1 MHTTFVLDEGRK
13 SYILRVGGKIHR
25 GFRSH
30 LSNFY
35 LKDREGNTSVEPPKI
50 YQHYISKDEWRAFVS
65 KRSDPA
71 FVNISKANRERA
83 SNPKHPYKKSRMGY
97 ARLDQQLRKDTQADQ
112 PLGRHILWKE
122 ARVNKD
128 RVVDNENVKKVVE
141 LCEIIEQSSENPEGN
156 KDTCRDILGKVFNV
170 PEYSGRV
177 RGKGFG
183 VTPKSFF
190 PQEKRQKPSNEEVL
204 EKLRILSEQVALLV
218 NTNKDKQLP
227 VQLQPEIQMES
238 ETGSC
243 NVGLKSIPEGVTTC
257 VLYLSS
263 PTQRKVGKGI
273 LHNTSGEVLHNIPI
287 PAGHVKVSPTVA
299 FEPTAPLPIP
309 DNDGDMKFLSDAIGS
324 YVAWPT
330 NLVALQKKIPK
341 DKSVTSPE
349 KVQINKPPLQPK
361 KGSKPQKLEV
371 NRAAKLQR
379 LEGNKAAKL
388 AATKNLDRGKSVA
401 AAAAPNK
408 SQPRLGKYGACLDIQ
423 IKRNMGSSNDSP
435 IVQMN
440 KDIFGDEYIEYLEK
454 EHMYELLEH
463 KELSVTV
470 ISLYIRF
477 LYEKVVC
484 TRKLSNKYS
493 FLSPH
498 KMSMFKLDPDNVK
511 HYIVD
516 MFLRNKESDKL
527 FLAPYN
533 SGYGLRTHDPERD
546 PAQIARD
553 LFFPRDALRRRGHVL
568 HRAAPARSR
577 REPALLTT

>member
-1 MHTTFVLDEGRK
+1 MLELNVYEAWLVQGM
-13 SYILRVGGKIHR
+13 L
-25 GFRSH
+25 
-30 LSNFY
+30 LSKQI
-35 LKDREGNTSVEPPKI
+35 KDVIAAEI
-50 YQHYISKDEWRAFVS
+50 
-65 KRSDPA
+65 
-71 FVNISKANRERA
+71 
-83 SNPKHPYKKSRMGY
+83 KKGME
-97 ARLDQQLRKDTQADQ
+97 T
-112 PLGRHILWKE
+112 
-122 ARVNKD
+122 
-128 RVVDNENVKKVVE
+128 
-141 LCEIIEQSSENPEGN
+141 IEQSSETQEGN

-330 NLVALQKKIPK
+330 HLVALEKKIPK

-349 KVQINKPPLQPK
+349 KY
-361 KGSKPQKLEV
+361 GSLS
-371 NRAAKLQR
+371 
-379 LEGNKAAKL
+379 
-388 AATKNLDRGKSVA
+388 TDT
-401 AAAAPNK
+401 
-408 SQPRLGKYGACLDIQ
+408 
-423 IKRNMGSSNDSP
+423 RNMAQWP
-435 IVQMN
+435 
-440 KDIFGDEYIEYLEK
+440 LEK
-454 EHMYELLEH
+454 EERDEVW
-463 KELSVTV
+463 KIATGSE
-470 ISLYIRF
+470 R
-477 LYEKVVC
+477 
-484 TRKLSNKYS
+484 
-493 FLSPH
+493 
-498 KMSMFKLDPDNVK
+498 SMETCAPSA
-511 HYIVD
+511 
-516 MFLRNKESDKL
+516 LRNVRSKTTIR
-527 FLAPYN
+527 APQ
-533 SGYGLRTHDPERD
+533 T
-546 PAQIARD
+546 
-553 LFFPRDALRRRGHVL
+553 
-568 HRAAPARSR
+568 
-577 REPALLTT
+577 

>member
-1 MHTTFVLDEGRK
+1 MAYLWMQLWATNQAMLIGASLVL
-13 SYILRVGGKIHR
+13 
-25 GFRSH
+25 
-30 LSNFY
+30 
-35 LKDREGNTSVEPPKI
+35 GNVCPK
-50 YQHYISKDEWRAFVS
+50 
-65 KRSDPA
+65 
-71 FVNISKANRERA
+71 
-83 SNPKHPYKKSRMGY
+83 
-97 ARLDQQLRKDTQADQ
+97 
-112 PLGRHILWKE
+112 
-122 ARVNKD
+122 
-128 RVVDNENVKKVVE
+128 
-141 LCEIIEQSSENPEGN
+141 
-156 KDTCRDILGKVFNV
+156 
-170 PEYSGRV
+170 
-177 RGKGFG
+177 
-183 VTPKSFF
+183 
-190 PQEKRQKPSNEEVL
+190 
-204 EKLRILSEQVALLV
+204 
-218 NTNKDKQLP
+218 
-227 VQLQPEIQMES
+227 
-238 ETGSC
+238 
-243 NVGLKSIPEGVTTC
+243 GVTTC

-533 SGYGLRTHDPERD
+533 SGHIAVYKR
-546 PAQIARD
+546 QIVQVEMR
-553 LFFPRDALRRRGHVL
+553 PRRRL
-568 HRAAPARSR
+568 HASGAKPLQSGV
-577 REPALLTT
+577 

>member
-1 MHTTFVLDEGRK
+1 
-13 SYILRVGGKIHR
+13 
-25 GFRSH
+25 
-30 LSNFY
+30 
-35 LKDREGNTSVEPPKI
+35 
-50 YQHYISKDEWRAFVS
+50 
-65 KRSDPA
+65 
-71 FVNISKANRERA
+71 
-83 SNPKHPYKKSRMGY
+83 
-97 ARLDQQLRKDTQADQ
+97 
-112 PLGRHILWKE
+112 
-122 ARVNKD
+122 
-128 RVVDNENVKKVVE
+128 
-141 LCEIIEQSSENPEGN
+141 
-156 KDTCRDILGKVFNV
+156 
-170 PEYSGRV
+170 
-177 RGKGFG
+177 
-183 VTPKSFF
+183 
-190 PQEKRQKPSNEEVL
+190 
-204 EKLRILSEQVALLV
+204 
-218 NTNKDKQLP
+218 
-227 VQLQPEIQMES
+227 
-238 ETGSC
+238 
-243 NVGLKSIPEGVTTC
+243 
-257 VLYLSS
+257 
-263 PTQRKVGKGI
+263 
-273 LHNTSGEVLHNIPI
+273 
-287 PAGHVKVSPTVA
+287 
-299 FEPTAPLPIP
+299 
-309 DNDGDMKFLSDAIGS
+309 MKFLSDAIGS

-330 NLVALQKKIPK
+330 HLVALQKKIPK

-454 EHMYELLEH
+454 EQMYELLEH
-463 KELSVTV
+463 KELSATV

-533 SGYGLRTHDPERD
+533 SGKFLKSKLVNGRYGCVEADWWKKVAVDLYLREEVETVTNLYSYCHPST
-546 PAQIARD
+546 
-553 LFFPRDALRRRGHVL
+553 F
-568 HRAAPARSR
+568 SN
-577 REPALLTT
+577 LLLDCGSQLLILLLKQK

>member
-1 MHTTFVLDEGRK
+1 MHESDHKF
-13 SYILRVGGKIHR
+13 VGG
-25 GFRSH
+25 S
-30 LSNFY
+30 
-35 LKDREGNTSVEPPKI
+35 PA
-50 YQHYISKDEWRAFVS
+50 RACEVGV
-65 KRSDPA
+65 RTP
-71 FVNISKANRERA
+71 V
-83 SNPKHPYKKSRMGY
+83 
-97 ARLDQQLRKDTQADQ
+97 
-112 PLGRHILWKE
+112 
-122 ARVNKD
+122 
-128 RVVDNENVKKVVE
+128 ENVGDE
-141 LCEIIEQSSENPEGN
+141 ITCEYNETIEQSSETQEGN

-330 NLVALQKKIPK
+330 HLVALEKKIPK

-349 KVQINKPPLQPK
+349 KPVNQQ
-361 KGSKPQKLEV
+361 QKHIYLSAISE
-371 NRAAKLQR
+371 Q
-379 LEGNKAAKL
+379 GNKL
-388 AATKNLDRGKSVA
+388 IN
-401 AAAAPNK
+401 
-408 SQPRLGKYGACLDIQ
+408 
-423 IKRNMGSSNDSP
+423 
-435 IVQMN
+435 
-440 KDIFGDEYIEYLEK
+440 
-454 EHMYELLEH
+454 
-463 KELSVTV
+463 
-470 ISLYIRF
+470 
-477 LYEKVVC
+477 
-484 TRKLSNKYS
+484 
-493 FLSPH
+493 
-498 KMSMFKLDPDNVK
+498 
-511 HYIVD
+511 
-516 MFLRNKESDKL
+516 
-527 FLAPYN
+527 
-533 SGYGLRTHDPERD
+533 
-546 PAQIARD
+546 
-553 LFFPRDALRRRGHVL
+553 
-568 HRAAPARSR
+568 
-577 REPALLTT
+577 

>member
-1 MHTTFVLDEGRK
+1 MF
-13 SYILRVGGKIHR
+13 
-25 GFRSH
+25 
-30 LSNFY
+30 
-35 LKDREGNTSVEPPKI
+35 
-50 YQHYISKDEWRAFVS
+50 Q
-65 KRSDPA
+65 
-71 FVNISKANRERA
+71 
-83 SNPKHPYKKSRMGY
+83 
-97 ARLDQQLRKDTQADQ
+97 
-112 PLGRHILWKE
+112 
-122 ARVNKD
+122 
-128 RVVDNENVKKVVE
+128 
-141 LCEIIEQSSENPEGN
+141 EIIEQSSETQEGN

-273 LHNTSGEVLHNIPI
+273 LYNTSGEVLHNIPI

-299 FEPTAPLPIP
+299 FEPTAPLPLP
-309 DNDGDMKFLSDAIGS
+309 DNDGDMQFLSDAIGS

-330 NLVALQKKIPK
+330 NL
-341 DKSVTSPE
+341 
-349 KVQINKPPLQPK
+349 PK

-463 KELSVTV
+463 KELSATV

-498 KMSMFKLDPDNVK
+498 KMSMWKLDPDNVK
-511 HYIVD
+511 KYIVD
-516 MFLRNKESDKL
+516 MFLGNIESDKL

-533 SGYGLRTHDPERD
+533 SGAHWVLFAINAVSEVIYYLDPVHGD
-546 PAQIARD
+546 YTNH
-553 LFFPRDALRRRGHVL
+553 PRIKNMLD
-568 HRAAPARSR
+568 
-577 REPALLTT
+577 T